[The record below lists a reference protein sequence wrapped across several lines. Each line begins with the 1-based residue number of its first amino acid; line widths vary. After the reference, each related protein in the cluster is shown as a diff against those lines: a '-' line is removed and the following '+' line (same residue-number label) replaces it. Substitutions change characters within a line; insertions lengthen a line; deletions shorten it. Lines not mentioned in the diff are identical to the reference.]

1 MATMSRVRVWVRA
14 LGQSCRV
21 RLESAEQAEWVLAQL
36 EKKKALEGVV
46 KVEIQAAAMGC
57 LFEIPNASKRTLAT
71 LEAALGEI
79 PEVELM
85 LSPEAT

>member
-1 MATMSRVRVWVRA
+1 MPTMSRVRVWIRS
-14 LGQSCRV
+14 LGPSCRV
-21 RLESAEQAEWVLAQL
+21 RLESAKQAQWVLAQL
-36 EKKKALEGVV
+36 EEKKALEGLIEVA
-46 KVEIQAAAMGC
+46 IQTTANGC

-85 LSPEAT
+85 LSPEAS

>member
-1 MATMSRVRVWVRA
+1 MGTSSPVRVWVRS

-21 RLESAEQAEWVLAQL
+21 RLENIEQARWVLARLQ
-36 EKKKALEGVV
+36 EKHALEGLSQL
-46 KVEIQAAAMGC
+46 EIRTTEAGS
-57 LFEIPNASKRTLAT
+57 LFEIPNATQRTLAT

-85 LSPEAT
+85 LSPEET